1 MKDLRQALKPHVERL
16 IAEGLEKAAAPFSPE
31 SLRATLVDMAKLGV
45 SEFRVTPLLAVDVR
59 GTTTAQDGIRY
70 LEREKFTH
78 RWDCVP
84 KPVDER
90 RNPGRVSGDFY
101 ELIVRI

>member
-1 MKDLRQALKPHVERL
+1 MKDLRQALKPHIERL
-16 IAEGLEKAAAPFSPE
+16 ISEGLEKAAAPFSPE
-31 SLRATLVDMAKLGV
+31 SLRTSMLEMAKLGV

-59 GTTTAQDGIRY
+59 STGTVQDGIRY
-70 LEREKFTH
+70 LDREKITY
-78 RWDCVP
+78 RWDSIP

-101 ELIVRI
+101 ELIIRL